1 MLNIFATP
9 KSFLGHIGIIQTNA
23 IQSWLR
29 LRPTC
34 EVTLFGNEKGTAEVA
49 SRLGVRHIPDVDCN
63 EYGTPL
69 INSVFSIAQEF
80 ARYQLMCFVNADTIL
95 MSDFLP
101 AVQRIHKHPFLMIG
115 QRWDLDLGEP
125 LDFDDT
131 KWEPWLR
138 ARLAEHGKLH
148 PDTGICYF
156 VFTRGLYEDAPAL
169 AIGRTGDDNW
179 IVYKARSLKV
189 PVVDA
194 TKVITAVH
202 QNHDYS
208 HHPQGE
214 AGVWKGPEAE
224 RNRELLGG
232 SEYSLGIRNATWL
245 LTPKGMKRAYTLRH
259 FYYQLNAIPVLVPRL
274 HFLEKPRR
282 MLIAFSKTIRSILG
296 IARE

>member
-80 ARYQLMCFVNADTIL
+80 ARYQLMCFVNADIIL

-115 QRWDLDLGEP
+115 QRWDLDLNEP
-125 LDFDDT
+125 VNFDDT
-131 KWEPWLR
+131 RWEPWLR

-148 PDTGICYF
+148 PETGICYF
-156 VFTRGLYEDAPAL
+156 VFTRGLYEDAPPL

-208 HHPQGE
+208 HCNTLSEHSYDALHGSQEACANKALAGHIQHMGTTDHAEWVLIDGE
-214 AGVWKGPEAE
+214 
-224 RNRELLGG
+224 L
-232 SEYSLGIRNATWL
+232 
-245 LTPKGMKRAYTLRH
+245 KR
-259 FYYQLNAIPVLVPRL
+259 
-274 HFLEKPRR
+274 RR
-282 MLIAFSKTIRSILG
+282 TIGEHGLCV
-296 IARE
+296 